1 MMKRL
6 LLIGVLLT
14 FMLTEAGAVLK
25 EKDLQQT
32 LAILK
37 TELLR
42 YNNELKERTQVRKQ
56 HNKRII
62 QELVST
68 MKRADQNALMLYSQ
82 QQENVFDLTYA
93 CHEATEQYHEFHSRQ
108 LPFKTF
114 LSHNQRDIARYD
126 SLINSLKVMP
136 DKVLGKEGV
145 QKRDSCVMLAE
156 NIRGLLQ
163 DGSDQLERYITY
175 YDRTENR
182 LSGDGEEIQPLC
194 QRKL

>member
-1 MMKRL
+1 M
-6 LLIGVLLT
+6 
-14 FMLTEAGAVLK
+14 LK

-93 CHEATEQYHEFHSRQ
+93 CHEATE
-108 LPFKTF
+108 
-114 LSHNQRDIARYD
+114 
-126 SLINSLKVMP
+126 
-136 DKVLGKEGV
+136 
-145 QKRDSCVMLAE
+145 
-156 NIRGLLQ
+156 
-163 DGSDQLERYITY
+163 
-175 YDRTENR
+175 
-182 LSGDGEEIQPLC
+182 
-194 QRKL
+194 

>member
-1 MMKRL
+1 MKKRL

-93 CHEATEQYHEFHSRQ
+93 CHEATEQYHEFH
-108 LPFKTF
+108 
-114 LSHNQRDIARYD
+114 A
-126 SLINSLKVMP
+126 
-136 DKVLGKEGV
+136 
-145 QKRDSCVMLAE
+145 
-156 NIRGLLQ
+156 LQ
-163 DGSDQLERYITY
+163 DVPLAQSTGYCALRQSHQ
-175 YDRTENR
+175 
-182 LSGDGEEIQPLC
+182 QPEGYA
-194 QRKL
+194 